1 MRSYYSKI
9 QQRFVDR
16 GEYFDEL
23 LFATL
28 EPPFDKPITNE
39 IRNTNDNNNKFY
51 WVKEDLNKDLF
62 LPQVFNALDQV
73 NNNNDFT
80 YNP

>member
-28 EPPFDKPITNE
+28 EPPFDKPIT
-39 IRNTNDNNNKFY
+39 
-51 WVKEDLNKDLF
+51 VGVALVVLF
-62 LPQVFNALDQV
+62 CKNSVAKGN
-73 NNNNDFT
+73 
-80 YNP
+80 

>member
-28 EPPFDKPITNE
+28 EPPFDKPITNK
-39 IRNTNDNNNKFY
+39 IRKETDNNIK
-51 WVKEDLNKDLF
+51 
-62 LPQVFNALDQV
+62 
-73 NNNNDFT
+73 
-80 YNP
+80 